1 MFICFF
7 IAIQHTVWRE
17 VHTAFN
23 LDPATSIV
31 QFIRKLIS
39 WFGLK
44 VKISRYTLVRPTG
57 YDLLDYVIRT
67 LFLEKEVHFTPP
79 PPKLFHWTT
88 KPLNYFSAHFTT

>member
-1 MFICFF
+1 MTMRLFNICFF

-17 VHTAFN
+17 VHAAFN

-44 VKISRYTLVRPTG
+44 VKISRCTLVRPTG
-57 YDLLDYVIRT
+57 YYLLDYVIRI

-79 PPKLFHWTT
+79 PPNYFIG
-88 KPLNYFSAHFTT
+88 PLNP